1 MRNTAKITTAVL
13 AAGALTLGLSACG
26 SDKDS
31 ASDTSGPL
39 VVAATPV
46 PHAEILNYV
55 KDNLAKKE
63 GLDLEVKEFTDYVTP
78 NTATEDGSVGANY
91 FQTEPYLADFNK
103 KNGTHL
109 KSVASVHLE
118 PLGLY
123 SKKADKVGDLK
134 NGATVAL
141 PNDTVTE
148 ARALQLLAS
157 EGLLTLKDGVGNSAT
172 TADITENPKD
182 LEFKEAQAAQTPRA
196 LNDVDAAV
204 INGNFALDADL
215 KPAKDALV
223 LESAD
228 DNPNVN
234 LLVVK
239 EGQEDDPRVK
249 KLAKLLTSP
258 EVKKFIE
265 DNYAGSVLPSFFPSV
280 RLLPVPSDRFRSPR
294 PEPPT
299 YRVRSVLTGGP
310 GGVVECFHAA
320 CWAVRAVPDGHPD
333 FGAAHD
339 EHLPQH
345 LHQHGAV
352 GAAPPRRGRRPRA
365 GRDDERRAGR
375 RLDPRPPALHRGR
388 RRHLDR

>member
-1 MRNTAKITTAVL
+1 VRNTAKITTAVL

-26 SDKDS
+26 SDKD

-55 KDNLAKKE
+55 KDNLAKKA

-123 SKKADKVGDLK
+123 SKKADKADDLK
-134 NGATVAL
+134 SGATIAL

-157 EGLLTLKDGVGNSAT
+157 QGLITLKDGAGNSAT
-172 TADITENPKD
+172 TADITKNPKN
-182 LEFKEAQAAQTPRA
+182 LEFKELEAAQTPRS

-204 INGNFALDADL
+204 INGNYALEADL

-223 LESAD
+223 LESAK

-239 EGQEDDPRVK
+239 EGQEDDPRVQ

-265 DNYAGSVLPSFFPSV
+265 DHYAGSVLPSF
-280 RLLPVPSDRFRSPR
+280 
-294 PEPPT
+294 
-299 YRVRSVLTGGP
+299 
-310 GGVVECFHAA
+310 
-320 CWAVRAVPDGHPD
+320 
-333 FGAAHD
+333 
-339 EHLPQH
+339 
-345 LHQHGAV
+345 
-352 GAAPPRRGRRPRA
+352 
-365 GRDDERRAGR
+365 
-375 RLDPRPPALHRGR
+375 
-388 RRHLDR
+388 